1 MLARFAPALTI
12 VILIGPVVAGLAG
25 VLAPAFGYLPALGRS
40 ELSLD
45 PWRALFSTPGL
56 TQSIA
61 VSLFIGFGSTAISL
75 AFVILV
81 AAAGEG
87 TRAFALVRRL
97 LSPLLAVPH
106 VAVAIGLAFVIAPSG
121 LVFRI
126 WGGWL
131 GGPQIPPDILIVND
145 PYGLSVIA
153 ALALKEIP
161 FLFLMVLAA
170 KPQAD
175 VERSMMLARS
185 MGYGRVAGWLKA
197 VWPRIYAQIRL
208 PVLAVLAY
216 GLSVVDVALV
226 LGPNTPPTLPVQIL
240 KWIND
245 PDLSLRFQ
253 ASAAAV
259 LQMGLVAIAI
269 AVWIALEKI
278 AGRAGRRWIEGGRRR
293 WFERSAPI
301 AASVVS
307 GLYGTAA
314 VLAATAL
321 LLWSIARGW
330 RYPDPTPSSY
340 TLENWTRESPR
351 AAELVTNSLLIGLTA
366 AAIALVLTI
375 LCLENETRRGERR
388 RGFQGLELLYVPLV
402 APQISFLLGLQIL
415 SIWLGVD
422 ESFAAVAFAHLV
434 FVLPYVFLSISDP
447 WRAVDPRYRHVAL
460 GLGVSENKALLT
472 TRLPMLLPAVL
483 SALALGLAVS
493 IGQYLA
499 TVLIAGAR
507 WPTITTEAVTLASGG
522 DRRIIAVYAVLQM
535 LLPFVAFWLALAAP
549 RLAFR
554 NRRGM
559 GVS

>member
-12 VILIGPVVAGLAG
+12 AILIGPVFAGLAG

-259 LQMGLVAIAI
+259 LQIGLVAIAI

-366 AAIALVLTI
+366 AVIALVLTI
-375 LCLENETRRGERR
+375 LSLENETRRGERR
-388 RGFQGLELLYVPLV
+388 RGWQGLELLYVPLV

-422 ESFAAVAFAHLV
+422 ESFAAVVFAHLV